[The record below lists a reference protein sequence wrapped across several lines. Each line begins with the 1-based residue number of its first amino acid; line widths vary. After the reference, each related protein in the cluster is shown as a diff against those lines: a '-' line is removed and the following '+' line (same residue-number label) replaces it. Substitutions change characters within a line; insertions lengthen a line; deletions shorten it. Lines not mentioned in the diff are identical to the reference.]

1 MAAASEP
8 ATVTPE
14 VRMAHE
20 IARQFAGEPPEQAAQ
35 TIAAHLRKFWAPSMI
50 AAFRTEAGAG
60 ADLDPVVARAAELLR

>member
-1 MAAASEP
+1 MSAAPEP

-50 AAFRTEAGAG
+50 TAFRTEAAAGAG
-60 ADLDPVVARAAELLR
+60 LDPVVARAAELLR

>member
-1 MAAASEP
+1 MSAASEP
-8 ATVTPE
+8 AAVTPE

-35 TIAAHLRKFWAPSMI
+35 TIAAHLRRFWAPSMI
-50 AAFRTEAGAG
+50 VAFRTEAGAG